1 MAYFLGVDGGGTKTD
16 FLLADDERELGRVR
30 TGSIKLLRLEAAKA
44 EANLR
49 QALTELEALTGVA
62 MRSVA
67 RCCIGAGGDAA
78 PSVSAWVRET
88 FGRLV
93 GGELLLVGDV
103 EVALDGVF
111 HGERGVLALA
121 GTGSQVAGRGK
132 DGALRLAGG
141 YGPALA
147 DEGSGHFLGS
157 EGLRKAFRAIDEQ
170 RSTSLMEAFL
180 QHWGLRSVPELIEFA
195 NQNPAP
201 DFSQLAPLVAKCSE
215 GGDQVAAEVIR
226 KGGEELAGVT
236 ALLIEQIRRA
246 EAVDG
251 EPFVAPPVAFAG
263 SVLGKVSLARQSL
276 IAALRARYPEIGIL
290 ETATDPVQGAL
301 WRARRGFQATFSPGE
316 YR

>member
-16 FLLADDERELGRVR
+16 FLLADDDRELARVR
-30 TGSIKLLRLEAAKA
+30 TGSIKLLRLPAATV

-78 PSVSAWVRET
+78 PSVSAWVRAT

-103 EVALDGVF
+103 EIALDAAF
-111 HGERGVLALA
+111 RGERGVLALA
-121 GTGSQVAGRGK
+121 GTGSQVAGRGN
-132 DGALRLAGG
+132 DGLLRLAGG

-157 EGLRKAFRAIDEQ
+157 EGLRKAFRAIDEE
-170 RSTSLMEAFL
+170 RPTSLMEAFL
-180 QHWGLRSVPELIEFA
+180 KHWDLRSVPELIECA
-195 NQNPAP
+195 NRNPAP
-201 DFSQLAPLVAKCSE
+201 DFSQLAPLVAKCADD
-215 GGDQVAAEVIR
+215 GDQVAAEVVR
-226 KGGEELAGVT
+226 KGGEQLAAVA

-246 EAVDG
+246 EAVD
-251 EPFVAPPVAFAG
+251 ERPFVAPPVAFAG
-263 SVLGKVSLARQSL
+263 SILGKVPLARRSL
-276 IAALRARYPEIGIL
+276 IAALRARYPEIQFL
-290 ETATDPVQGAL
+290 ETATDPAQGAL
-301 WRARRGFQATFSPGE
+301 WRARRGF
-316 YR
+316 

>member
-1 MAYFLGVDGGGTKTD
+1 
-16 FLLADDERELGRVR
+16 LLADDDRELARVR
-30 TGSIKLLRLEAAKA
+30 TGSIKLLRLQAAKA
-44 EANLR
+44 ESNLR
-49 QALTELEALTGVA
+49 QALTELETLTGVA
-62 MRSVA
+62 MRSVT

-78 PSVSAWVRET
+78 PTVSAWVRET

-103 EVALDGVF
+103 EIALDAAF

-121 GTGSQVAGRGK
+121 GTGSQVAGRGS

-147 DEGSGHFLGS
+147 DECSGHFLGS

-170 RSTSLMEAFL
+170 RPTLLMDAFL
-180 QHWGLRSVPELIEFA
+180 KHWELGSIPELIEFA

-215 GGDQVAAEVIR
+215 DGDVVAAEVIR
-226 KGGEELAGVT
+226 KGGEELAAVT

-246 EAVDG
+246 EALDRHA
-251 EPFVAPPVAFAG
+251 FLAPPVAFAG
-263 SVLGKVSLARQSL
+263 SILGKVPIARESLVAG
-276 IAALRARYPEIGIL
+276 LRARYPEIEIS
-290 ETATDPVQGAL
+290 EAATDPAQGAL
-301 WRARRGFQATFSPGE
+301 WRARRGF
-316 YR
+316 